1 MPLKPQVLIEPFEQ
15 WALDFVG
22 PINPPSNGKRYILV
36 YTDYVNKWAEAKA
49 VSRATEDTVVTFLF
63 EEIFVR
69 YGVPRQIVTDQGTQF
84 TSKLVRDLTKKYKIK
99 HRKSTPYHPQANGQ
113 LKDALWAYG
122 VTWKN
127 TTGFSPYQLVYGK
140 EALLPIEFQIQTYRL
155 AVKLGLDLTEAQ
167 QQRIMELNQLD
178 EHHQQA
184 IEHTTSVQQQRM
196 KWHDRYI
203 KTKTF
208 HKGDWALLFDSKFKD
223 FKAKFTTHWLGPYEI
238 EEVFDNGAVNIKTID
253 QDSTSF
259 VVNGHRL
266 KVYNRPIN
274 KEAFMK
280 QLVEET

>member
-1 MPLKPQVLIEPFEQ
+1 M
-15 WALDFVG
+15 
-22 PINPPSNGKRYILV
+22 
-36 YTDYVNKWAEAKA
+36 DYVTKWAEAKA

-84 TSKLVRDLTKKYKIK
+84 TSKLVRDLTEKYKIK

-113 LKDALWAYG
+113 VESTNKVLENIMTKTVQLNRRDWYEKLKDALWAYRI
-122 VTWKN
+122 TWKN

-140 EALLPIEFQIQTYRL
+140 EALLPIELQIQTYRL
-155 AVKLGLDLTEAQ
+155 AAELGLDLTEAQ

-184 IEHTTSVQQQRM
+184 IEHTTLVQQQRM

-223 FKAKFTTHWLGPYEI
+223 FKAKFTTH
-238 EEVFDNGAVNIKTID
+238 
-253 QDSTSF
+253 
-259 VVNGHRL
+259 
-266 KVYNRPIN
+266 
-274 KEAFMK
+274 
-280 QLVEET
+280 

>member
-1 MPLKPQVLIEPFEQ
+1 MSLKPQVLIEPFEQ
-15 WALDFVG
+15 WALDFVR

-36 YTDYVNKWAEAKA
+36 CTDYVTKWVEAKV

-84 TSKLVRDLTKKYKIK
+84 TSKL
-99 HRKSTPYHPQANGQ
+99 
-113 LKDALWAYG
+113 LKDALWAYR

-140 EALLPIEFQIQTYRL
+140 EALLPIEFQIQTYIL
-155 AVKLGLDLTEAQ
+155 AAELGLDLTEAQ
-167 QQRIMELNQLD
+167 QQRIMALNQLD
-178 EHHQQA
+178 EHRQQA
-184 IEHTTSVQQQRM
+184 IEHTTLVQQQRM

-223 FKAKFTTHWLGPYEI
+223 FQEKFTTHWLGP
-238 EEVFDNGAVNIKTID
+238 
-253 QDSTSF
+253 
-259 VVNGHRL
+259 
-266 KVYNRPIN
+266 
-274 KEAFMK
+274 
-280 QLVEET
+280 